1 MSIKRMS
8 LRFNLDN
15 EFDRRAW
22 EHLQSFPGSRNKA
35 AIDALNAF
43 FEQADTISDLIR
55 ETSRECLTAGPF
67 VPRIF
72 HLKGRNRRSPK
83 TKRRFLMQWMP
94 SWEPDGMKVMPLFT
108 AKTGCMALF

>member
-8 LRFNLDN
+8 LRFNLEN
-15 EFDRRAW
+15 ESDRRAW

-55 ETSRECLTAGPF
+55 ETIRECLSAGTF
-67 VPRIF
+67 VPADI
-72 HLKGRNRRSPK
+72 SS
-83 TKRRFLMQWMP
+83 QEE
-94 SWEPDGMKVMPLFT
+94 EPEISEDEE
-108 AKTGCMALF
+108 ALLDAMDAFMGT

>member
-15 EFDRRAW
+15 ESDRRAW

-43 FEQADTISDLIR
+43 FEQTDTLSDLIR
-55 ETSRECLTAGPF
+55 ETIRECLSAGTF
-67 VPRIF
+67 VPADISSQRA
-72 HLKGRNRRSPK
+72 
-83 TKRRFLMQWMP
+83 
-94 SWEPDGMKVMPLFT
+94 EPEISEDEE
-108 AKTGCMALF
+108 ALLDAMDAFMGD